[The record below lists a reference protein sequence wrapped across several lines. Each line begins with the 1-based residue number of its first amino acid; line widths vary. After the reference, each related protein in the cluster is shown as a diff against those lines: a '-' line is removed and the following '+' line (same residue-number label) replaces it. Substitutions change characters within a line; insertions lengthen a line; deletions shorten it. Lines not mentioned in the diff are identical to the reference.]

1 MTRPVDSGLWTP
13 LPTAV
18 SLGVS
23 SYHDPLVTG
32 EMSSLDF
39 LDAAARLGFRAV
51 ELCDRNANLDNPVR
65 TLGEL
70 TTRSLRCPSFA
81 ARNDFTVETGLQR
94 QVDHVRRCFD
104 VACALGA
111 RLVRIWTGVARVD
124 TWAMLQ
130 VRRALEQLVPTA
142 ESLGLV
148 IAIETH
154 GGLSNDVAF
163 MNALLADIASSAIGV
178 CVDFGNLDAA
188 DRYEAVEKLMPNT
201 VHVHVK
207 SYEFDDA
214 GRETS
219 FDLGRCVE
227 TVARWGYDGLWVI
240 EYEGQPPYE
249 PGIFATVDTV
259 RAVLGEAVR

>member
-1 MTRPVDSGLWTP
+1 MTRPVDAGVCTP
-13 LPTAV
+13 LPPAI

-23 SYHDPLVTG
+23 SYHDPLVAG

-39 LDAAARLGFRAV
+39 LDAAARLRFRAV
-51 ELCDRNANLDNPVR
+51 ELCDRNADLDDPAR

-70 TTRSLRCPSFA
+70 TARGLRCPSFA
-81 ARNDFTVETGLQR
+81 ARNDFTVETGLGR
-94 QVDHVRRCFD
+94 QVEHVCMCFD

-111 RLVRIWTGVARVD
+111 RIVRIWTGAARAD
-124 TWAMLQ
+124 TRAMLQ
-130 VRRALEQLVPTA
+130 VRRALEQLVPKA

-154 GGLSNDVAF
+154 GGLSNDVGF
-163 MNALLADIASSAIGV
+163 LNALLADIASSAIGV
-178 CVDFGNLDAA
+178 CVDFGNLDATG
-188 DRYEAVEKLMPNT
+188 RYEAVEKLMANT

-219 FDLGRCVE
+219 FDLGRCIE
-227 TVARWGYDGLWVI
+227 TVARWGYDGLWVV
-240 EYEGQPPYE
+240 EYEGRPPYE
-249 PGIFATVDTV
+249 PGILATVDAL
-259 RAVLGEAVR
+259 RAVLGEAVA